1 MKNKL
6 INFVEKKYFKN
17 KIPILKS
24 GYIIEV
30 KLWIIEGSKK
40 RLQIFKGIII
50 SIKNKGLNSSFML
63 RKLSYGDGVERLFLI
78 HSPLIH
84 SILIKK
90 KIFFHKSKLYFLR
103 KKKKNFYV
111 K

>member
-6 INFVEKKYFKN
+6 ISYIENKYLKK
-17 KIPILKS
+17 KIPFLKS
-24 GYIIEV
+24 GYVVEV
-30 KLWIIEGSKK
+30 KLWIIESSKK

-50 SIKNKGLNSSFML
+50 SIKNKGLNSSFVL
-63 RKLSYGDGVERLFLI
+63 RKFSYGEGVERIFFI
-78 HSPLIH
+78 HSPLIY

-90 KIFFHKSKLYFLR
+90 KIFFRKSKLYFLR
-103 KKKKNFYV
+103 NKKNKFYV

>member
-6 INFVEKKYFKN
+6 IHFVEEKYLNKN
-17 KIPILKS
+17 ILFLRS
-24 GYIIEV
+24 GYLIEIKIWV
-30 KLWIIEGSKK
+30 IESTKK

-50 SIKNKGLNSSFML
+50 AIKNKGLNSSITL
-63 RKLSYGDGVERLFLI
+63 RKLSYGEGVEKIFFI
-78 HSPLIH
+78 YSPVIH

-90 KIFFHKSKLYFLR
+90 KFFFRKSKLYFLR
-103 KKKKNFYV
+103 NKNKFYV